1 MKQCLLIVIVI
12 FTTHANAHIL
22 HIGNTSVPLSENK
35 NTSPALA
42 VDMDNKIYWG
52 ALYTDTAP
60 ANTLRIQIDDINYW
74 LGEYCTPGTY
84 AAAGTNACIACGIGH
99 YCTGGHARETCTY
112 GAISC
117 PGTTHS
123 TDAELP
129 SGADAAINNF
139 MTADQVTQYIPP
151 TDISQW
157 ERIMCGSAFVD
168 TNVTSWNPGTINLPY
183 AYSAQGIIGPGT
195 YLFVSRYNN
204 TNVIGTQDSLEPNKI
219 GMTTIKMAVFNK
231 PVGVR
236 SLHANDIFQFFVDTE
251 HAPYQAYTI
260 SSTPIGAWGQNTN
273 TSNVSNIPS
282 VLPLSREN
290 LCVFELK

>member
-22 HIGNTSVPLSENK
+22 HIGNTSVPLSKNK

-60 ANTLRIQIDDINYW
+60 ANTLRIQIDDTNYW

-84 AAAGTNACIACGIGH
+84 AAAGTNTCIACGIGH
-99 YCTGGHARETCTY
+99 YCTGGHARKTCTY
-112 GAISC
+112 GAVSC

-123 TDAELP
+123 TDAP
-129 SGADAAINNF
+129 PPDGATAAINNF
-139 MTADQVTQYIPP
+139 MSQEQVNQYIPP

-157 ERIMCGSAFVD
+157 KKIMRRIQGMNPNITWYDSDSINIAEENSA
-168 TNVTSWNPGTINLPY
+168 
-183 AYSAQGIIGPGT
+183 AGIIGPGT

-204 TNVIGTQDSLEPNKI
+204 FGDKPDSLESDKTGVSTTKI
-219 GMTTIKMAVFNK
+219 AVFSK

-236 SLHANDIFQFFVDTE
+236 AIHGNNIFQFFVDTE

-260 SSTPIGAWGQNTN
+260 SSTPIGGWMQNQNTA
-273 TSNVSNIPS
+273 NVSNIPS
-282 VLPLSREN
+282 TTPLGWELN
-290 LCVFELK
+290 IFELK

>member
-60 ANTLRIQIDDINYW
+60 ANTLRIQIDDTNYW

-84 AAAGTNACIACGIGH
+84 AAAGTNTCIACGIGH
-99 YCTGGHARETCTY
+99 YCTGGHARKTCTY
-112 GAISC
+112 GAVSC

-123 TDAELP
+123 TDAP
-129 SGADAAINNF
+129 PPDGATAAINNF
-139 MTADQVTQYIPP
+139 MSQEQVNQYIPP

-157 ERIMCGSAFVD
+157 EILSCASNMCSAD
-168 TNVTSWNPGTINLPY
+168 STNPDTINLPGVY
-183 AYSAQGIIGPGT
+183 TTEGTIGPGT
-195 YLFVSRYNN
+195 YLFIARYLGNAFIQ
-204 TNVIGTQDSLEPNKI
+204 TPDSLEPDKK
-219 GMTTIKMAVFNK
+219 GTTTIKMAVFNK

-236 SLHANDIFQFFVDTE
+236 AIHGNNIFQFFVDTE

-260 SSTPIGAWGQNTN
+260 SSTPIGAWPQNTN
-273 TSNVSNIPS
+273 ASNVSNIPS
-282 VLPLSREN
+282 VIPLSYS
-290 LCVFELK
+290 LCVLELK